1 MKVGFIHTHICVHFC
16 VNKTKGFALSLALKQ
31 RRKAAQ
37 KATLIVIVDNIVIM
51 IMAGSLRYPTYHLVK
66 KREQAGSTSCMPPF
80 NANTKQ

>member
-31 RRKAAQ
+31 RRKAVQ

-51 IMAGSLRYPTYHLVK
+51 IMAGSLRYPPQENSLTERINLPPCEE
-66 KREQAGSTSCMPPF
+66 KRAGG
-80 NANTKQ
+80 